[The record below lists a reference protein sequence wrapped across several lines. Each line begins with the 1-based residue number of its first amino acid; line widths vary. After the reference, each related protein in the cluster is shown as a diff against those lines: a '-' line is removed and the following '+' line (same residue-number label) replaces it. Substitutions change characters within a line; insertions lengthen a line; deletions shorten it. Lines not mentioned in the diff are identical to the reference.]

1 MLQKHVISFKKYFW
15 KFHIAVHNGRFVHNF
30 AGGSRSG
37 THPGHSI
44 NRFVAP
50 KTGDVNP
57 QFMFA
62 K

>member
-30 AGGSRSG
+30 GDGSPSG
-37 THPGHSI
+37 AHPGHST
-44 NRFVAP
+44 NCFETP
-50 KTGDVNP
+50 KTADVNP